1 MSAFDPNRTSK
12 TRRFW
17 IACKP
22 ETPLF
27 STETWFDGALVRVDC
42 KRELTCESEAIFDW
56 ETVANA
62 GMYDHIL
69 SLVSP
74 SGLASGPTQM
84 PKFLRIGVHQSNVSG
99 YTSKAWWVRRVG
111 STVFLKWGAVEVHG
125 VADGRKIYWTL
136 PPRAKTIRCGTMQ
149 RAKDYA
155 KTAIARRRSHRY
167 EPLAGNIAIR
177 RRRANRGAEL
187 EQALATILFVDIV
200 RSTEKAA
207 RLGDSRWTQVMN
219 HYYAAA
225 RRELKSLRGKE
236 VVTTGDGLLATF
248 DAPASGIRCA
258 TAIREAVRTL
268 GLEIR
273 MGLHAG
279 EYKVN
284 GTDVV
289 GLAFHVGARVAAKA
303 RAGEVLVSSAVKD
316 LMSQSGIRFK
326 DRGVHRLKGVPK
338 RWRLYR
344 VEQ

>member
-1 MSAFDPNRTSK
+1 
-12 TRRFW
+12 
-17 IACKP
+17 
-22 ETPLF
+22 
-27 STETWFDGALVRVDC
+27 
-42 KRELTCESEAIFDW
+42 
-56 ETVANA
+56 
-62 GMYDHIL
+62 MYDYVLPLVGPNGL
-69 SLVSP
+69 SI
-74 SGLASGPTQM
+74 GRTQM

-125 VADGRKIYWTL
+125 VGDGRKIYWTL
-136 PPRAKTIRCGTMQ
+136 PPQAKTIRCGTVQ

-155 KTAIARRRSHRY
+155 KAAIARRRNHRY

-177 RRRANRGAEL
+177 RRPADRGDEL

-219 HYYAAA
+219 HYYAAV
-225 RRELKSLRGKE
+225 RRELKTLRGKE

-248 DAPASGIRCA
+248 RAPAAGVRCA

-273 MGLHAG
+273 VGLHAG
-279 EYKVN
+279 EYKVS
-284 GTDVV
+284 GAEVF
-289 GLAFHVGARVAAKA
+289 GLAFHIGARVAAKA

-326 DRGVHRLKGVPK
+326 DRGVHQLKGVPK

-344 VEQ
+344 VEH